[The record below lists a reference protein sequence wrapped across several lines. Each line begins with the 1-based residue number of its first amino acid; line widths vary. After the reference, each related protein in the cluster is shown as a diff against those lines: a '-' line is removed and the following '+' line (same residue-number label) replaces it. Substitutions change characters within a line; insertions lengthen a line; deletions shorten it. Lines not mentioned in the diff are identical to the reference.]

1 VIVGVAVAGAVFG
14 IASAVQA
21 SIPDANGVIHA
32 CYAKAGTP
40 SQGDLRVTDSG
51 ICKPT
56 ENPLDWN
63 QVGPTGQRGPTGPTG
78 PGGVTGIGRATY
90 VGLTAGEYVSTINCT
105 GFGVGEG
112 LWGQASVSTAYT
124 QRDSYNN
131 GEAAT
136 GTPDATYVMHFSLS
150 ATTNFALYGSCA
162 DPSVFGLS
170 KPKGA
175 VAPPAINLTKVG

>member
-1 VIVGVAVAGAVFG
+1 VFG

-21 SIPDANGVIHA
+21 SIPDANGVIHG
-32 CYAKAGTP
+32 CYGKAGTP

-51 ICKPT
+51 LCKPT

-78 PGGVTGIGRATY
+78 PGGVKGIGRTVFTA
-90 VGLTAGEYVSTINCT
+90 LPAGEYALTLDCT
-105 GFGVGEG
+105 GFGVAGGE
-112 LWGQASVSTAYT
+112 WVDAVTPNTFT
-124 QRDSYNN
+124 QRDNYNS
-131 GEAAT
+131 GEATA
-136 GTPDATYVMHFSLS
+136 GTPDAHWVLHFNLS
-150 ATTNFALYGSCA
+150 ATSNLNTYGSCI

-175 VAPPAINLTKVG
+175 VASPAIKLTKVG